1 MKLPPAPAATT
12 AHASAWAVGALLSL
26 SLTVAPPAF
35 AAAELEY
42 SEGGAYQGSKI
53 GQDQQFKAGVG
64 KGAEKAENSKI
75 QGGGASTLQGGRR
88 ITITRGVNLDNTIWK
103 GENLKGVAFQQ
114 SVVRSAD
121 FEGSDLRTASFFDA
135 DLSNSNF
142 KDANMVETNLE
153 MADLTGADLTG
164 ADLTNAYM
172 TGAVVNGPKGGL
184 TKIDNT
190 DWTDA
195 QLRKDQRTYL
205 CSIAKGIPSCC
216 TAPAGREHSLFTPAC
231 LSRREPQDGRGD
243 AHELDVQG
251 VRRALIAVASYEPEP
266 NGRTG
271 GARAGAL
278 PAGAAPDMSHDRP
291 RRDTVLIESIA
302 TDKKSEPN
310 LQKNTSAACGYR
322 AAHIRAFL

>member
-53 GQDQQFKAGVG
+53 GQDQQFKAGIG

-205 CSIAKGIPSCC
+205 CSIAKGIPSCLHG
-216 TAPAGREHSLFTPAC
+216 AGWPRAFSLHTCLPEQARTPKRAW
-231 LSRREPQDGRGD
+231 
-243 AHELDVQG
+243 
-251 VRRALIAVASYEPEP
+251 RRA
-266 NGRTG
+266 
-271 GARAGAL
+271 
-278 PAGAAPDMSHDRP
+278 
-291 RRDTVLIESIA
+291 
-302 TDKKSEPN
+302 
-310 LQKNTSAACGYR
+310 
-322 AAHIRAFL
+322 

>member
-35 AAAELEY
+35 AAAGLEY

-53 GQDQQFKAGVG
+53 GQDQQFKAGIG

-216 TAPAGREHSLFTPAC
+216 TAPAGHSLFTPAC
-231 LSRREPQDGRGD
+231 LNRREPKDGRGD

-251 VRRALIAVASYEPEP
+251 VRRALIAVASYKPEP
-266 NGRTG
+266 KDWGR
-271 GARAGAL
+271 GARIARS
-278 PAGAAPDMSHDRP
+278 PPPPTCHMIV
-291 RRDTVLIESIA
+291 RDA
-302 TDKKSEPN
+302 T
-310 LQKNTSAACGYR
+310 QC
-322 AAHIRAFL
+322 